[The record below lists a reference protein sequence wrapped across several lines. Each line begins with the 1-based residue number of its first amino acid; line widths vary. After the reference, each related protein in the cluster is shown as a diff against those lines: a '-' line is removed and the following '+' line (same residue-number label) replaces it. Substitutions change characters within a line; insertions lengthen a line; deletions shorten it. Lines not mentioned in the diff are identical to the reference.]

1 MDGTKQKISTRQ
13 AGVRSS
19 TPRAASARQDI
30 SEVDTCDSSVD
41 ITESTVIVDAAEAA
55 EKLSRRRV
63 ALNDASPH
71 YPPEHCSRC
80 CPQHA
85 SEHGADAPR
94 PQAETARSG
103 RWERQ
108 RWRRGG
114 TGTGGTAPAGIHQ
127 TSRWRRPWTPHRSSP
142 CTPEA
147 AAPSRGGRE
156 DDADLPE
163 AEEDLDL
170 GCQAHTDVVDDSAV
184 GKAERR
190 ADAGLLPPISHAV
203 AKRCEA
209 ARDAE
214 GEGDGDDV
222 ARSGADGEAL
232 VARVTAG
239 ELVML
244 AAQSWHSGP

>member
-1 MDGTKQKISTRQ
+1 MEPTPHARKQKQRDQADGRDSDGDEAGLVREALRRQEYTRPVD
-13 AGVRSS
+13 GDGLGHRIG
-19 TPRAASARQDI
+19 PARVLRRQP
-30 SEVDTCDSSVD
+30 
-41 ITESTVIVDAAEAA
+41 
-55 EKLSRRRV
+55 RRV
-63 ALNDASPH
+63 
-71 YPPEHCSRC
+71 
-80 CPQHA
+80 
-85 SEHGADAPR
+85 
-94 PQAETARSG
+94 
-103 RWERQ
+103 
-108 RWRRGG
+108 
-114 TGTGGTAPAGIHQ
+114 
-127 TSRWRRPWTPHRSSP
+127 
-142 CTPEA
+142 
-147 AAPSRGGRE
+147 GGRE